1 MAKYKVGDVTYQFPD
16 SYSPERVA
24 QILKDQ
30 GIIGPP
36 PPALPL
42 PVAREPS
49 VEFKPPASESA
60 ARTAEAQAAFESTKD
75 LLEPEGSE
83 GQAMRAE
90 RERLEA
96 RRKAAVTSLRAG
108 TDKAVAEDTRF
119 IVPSFRPTRIR
130 ELEPAAPTSAAPGT
144 PQAMTDRQLDLAIL
158 STGDKDRLGE
168 LRTEAKQREAKRK
181 AEVQGMTAAELEELG
196 APRGPRPEGQRVYV
210 DPTTG
215 QTREPTALEELI
227 ESFGRQQVMS
237 ESDARGAAKRVAEQ
251 QAEIDRR
258 ISKGEDVG
266 FFEFA
271 GPVFSGILSRQDD
284 VGAGTVETELG
295 ATMRSALGTLSAL
308 AAEGYFRALGYEV
321 DQNGIP
327 KDPDDFGYAVAELRR
342 AAGIPEV
349 IEPMRLLPIGMVATA
364 TQNIAERFSPE
375 LAASIGNAVSAIP
388 QLAYPAP
395 GVATQ
400 GTERVATSKDPEGR
414 KRVSGIEVPDL
425 LEDPKGFAEAEIR
438 RVARSIASGRTM
450 ADEFFDSPE
459 TRRYYERVWGDEDA
473 AYWGG
478 AVGELLIPAGPGTA
492 VRAGAGVTKALAGS
506 KLGVAAARGVIK
518 SAEAL
523 RGATGTSAAAARLLL
538 DPAANLAAAAS
549 KGAVADGR
557 LARRLAGKVLDD
569 MNITPAQ
576 RNAAKAAMKPSSNT
590 LEAITDDVGAVLDP
604 KYKPVWATKQAAR
617 EASGGAA
624 RAMAPDVGYFY
635 STLRRN
641 TPGDMVLITGNVAVP
656 KAVAPEWIA
665 RSKKIRQGS
674 FQRNRQEII
683 DQLLDRASRSR
694 VRQTKARLA
703 KLVEEVQKGAAP
715 RLTPSEARKVD
726 NAWRA
731 ITGEPVKAT
740 VVMRDSDELVRIL
753 GNKGLGASLA
763 KEIKGRDLADFRGSA
778 TLAQIE
784 DYLVNREIFKA
795 LPREARLTRDLTAA
809 QVAMRDLDYG
819 ILDSVGARRLRAAI
833 GGLARENIASAR
845 ISRELT
851 AAGQTTIREV
861 GSELARNA
869 ERYGSLD
876 EALDDM
882 VIRRLAKVPV
892 QEQWNK
898 VLEAFYGNPESAKA
912 ALANAGAS
920 GLSPR
925 LAVAPT
931 VDAAKAVDRLFA
943 QSGKAGLEQQSTLA
957 VFSPDYH
964 KAFIKVIIEEGR
976 KKRLMEVFKLKSD
989 FDAGIDVAAG
999 QKARVAAEL
1008 QAATRDP
1015 VLGKVAEVDLP
1026 TGPMVRLRVYDP
1038 AAYNTER
1045 LLAEG
1050 GSELVTLAESI
1061 SPRIRGP
1068 LLQMATD
1075 AINWGI
1081 RGVGRNAATTAKY
1094 GRVVPNLPYIAAEA
1108 ATPWLISLATQGV
1121 NRTGDAAFR
1130 AVARRFSTG
1139 GGFYTK
1145 AGTYYS
1151 PADLNYLARQ
1161 NGLGLSAVES
1171 SRVGSLTNDILRS
1184 ARDAARLK
1192 AAKSPVAT
1200 KAALMALDE
1209 LNPIAKS
1216 LGQRMAEAADTMF
1229 RRATFEARLIEGDSV
1244 ADAADAARKSGL
1256 DFGAAPRF
1264 VQDKIGLFVASAA
1277 ADYQF
1282 AKELILLSRK
1292 SPEAARVFYKS
1303 VLLKA
1308 REDDPYGVYG
1318 DKALKSLGLVNIDN
1332 KDYYVPGLSRPF
1344 GPIDGALTLARN
1356 VNQVLAALATA
1367 VSDQAAKGEF
1377 NAAPVA
1383 VEVLDGGARIIRSGI
1398 DVALPMFAAM
1408 LGAYDERSKGKP
1420 ESAKVPT
1427 ARAFDEDTLFWS
1439 AAVVAHHM
1447 DPDRT
1452 QGWWNTFLAVFQ
1464 PKFVAPPPAYAAYP
1478 SAKKDDER
1486 RNYWS
1491 RQPPEGIP
1499 YLVWG
1504 KDPETNETI
1513 YKVFQPSDA
1522 GKFNLELLRKL
1533 PAEQLAEKAPWL
1545 YAMYL
1550 QSSGLY
1556 EPAEDGKPTEV
1567 RPGAAVPRLS
1577 AQEPLESAGRLFLAP
1592 AAPPATERQRQAAA
1606 LSEAAAAAEK
1616 P

>member
-1 MAKYKVGDVTYQFPD
+1 MPTREEIEAAAKRRRIEAAAEARRKT
-16 SYSPERVA
+16 SE
-24 QILKDQ
+24 
-30 GIIGPP
+30 
-36 PPALPL
+36 LPL
-42 PVAREPS
+42 PVAAEAP
-49 VEFKPPASESA
+49 VEFKPPVSEPA
-60 ARTAEAQAAFESTKD
+60 ARSAELQAALESTKD
-75 LLEPEGSE
+75 LLEPEGAE

-90 RERLEA
+90 ADRLEA
-96 RRKAAVTSLRAG
+96 QRKAAVTSLRSG
-108 TDKAVAEDTRF
+108 TEKAVREDTRF
-119 IVPSFRPTRIR
+119 MVPSFRPTRIR
-130 ELEPAAPTSAAPGT
+130 ELEPAAAPSGAPGT
-144 PQAMTDRQLDLAIL
+144 PQAMTDRELDLAIL
-158 STGDKDRLGE
+158 YTGDEGRLRE
-168 LRTEAKQREAKRK
+168 LRSEAKKREDKRK
-181 AEVQGMTAAELEELG
+181 AEVQGMTGAELEALG
-196 APRGPRPEGQRVYV
+196 APRGPQPEGQRVYV

-215 QTREPTALEELI
+215 QTRKPTALEELV

-237 ESDARGAAKRVAEQ
+237 ESDARAAAKRVAEQ

-258 ISKGEDVG
+258 IAKGEDVG

-295 ATMRSALGTLSAL
+295 ATLRSALGTLSAL
-308 AAEGYFRALGYEV
+308 AAEGYFRGLGYEV
-321 DQNGIP
+321 DQNGLP

-349 IEPMRLLPIGMVATA
+349 IEPMRLLPIGLVATA
-364 TQNIAERFSPE
+364 TQNIAEKFSPD

-438 RVARSIASGRTM
+438 RVARNIASGRTM

-459 TRRYYERVWGDEDA
+459 TRRYYDRVWGDEDA

-492 VRAGAGVTKALAGS
+492 ARAGKGAVKLAAGS
-506 KLGVAAARGVIK
+506 KAGVAAAEGLIK
-518 SAEAL
+518 ATEAA
-523 RGATGTSAAAARLLL
+523 RAPGGSATGLRLLAL

-557 LARRLAGKVLDD
+557 LARRVASKVLDD

-576 RNAAKAAMKPSSNT
+576 RNAAKAAIQPSSNT

-604 KYKPVWATKQAAR
+604 KYKPVWASKQAAR

-635 STLRRN
+635 SALRRN

-656 KAVAPEWIA
+656 RAVAPEWIE

-674 FQRNRQEII
+674 FQRSRQEII
-683 DQLLDRASRSR
+683 DQILDRASRSR
-694 VRQTKARLA
+694 VQQTKARLP
-703 KLVEEVQKGAAP
+703 KLAEELRKGSGP

-731 ITGEPVKAT
+731 ITGEPKEAS

-753 GNKGLGASLA
+753 GKKGLGASLA
-763 KEIKGRDLADFRGSA
+763 KEIDGRDLADFRGS
-778 TLAQIE
+778 TLLTAIE

-833 GGLARENIASAR
+833 GQLPKENIASAR
-845 ISRELT
+845 VSRELT
-851 AAGQTTIREV
+851 AAGQTLIREV
-861 GSELARNA
+861 GKELSDNA
-869 ERYGSLD
+869 VNYGSVD

-882 VIRRLAKVPV
+882 VIRRLDDVPV

-898 VLEAFYGNPESAKA
+898 VLEAFYGNPEVAKA
-912 ALANAGAS
+912 ALAHAKTVP
-920 GLSPR
+920 GLAPR
-925 LAVAPT
+925 LAVQPS
-931 VDAAKAVDRLFA
+931 VDAAKTVDRLFA
-943 QSGKAGLEQQSTLA
+943 ESGKLGPEQRSTLA
-957 VFSPDYH
+957 AFSPDYH
-964 KAFIKVIIEEGR
+964 KAFIKVIVEEGR
-976 KKRLMEVFKLKSD
+976 KKRLMELFKLRSD
-989 FDAGIDVAAG
+989 FDAGIDVVAG
-999 QKARVAAEL
+999 QKSRVATEL

-1015 VLGKVAEVDLP
+1015 SLGKVAEVDLP
-1026 TGPMVRLRVYDP
+1026 AGPMVRLRVYDP
-1038 AAYNTER
+1038 ATYNTER

-1061 SPRIRGP
+1061 SPRIRAP
-1068 LLQMATD
+1068 LAKMAAD
-1075 AINWGI
+1075 AFDWTY
-1081 RGVGRNAATTAKY
+1081 RGFARNAATTAKY
-1094 GRVVPNLPYIAAEA
+1094 GRIVPNVPYIAAEA

-1121 NRTGDAAFR
+1121 NRTGAAAYR
-1130 AVARRFSTG
+1130 AVARRFASG
-1139 GGFYTK
+1139 GGIYTK

-1151 PADLNYLARQ
+1151 PDDLDYLARN
-1161 NGLGLSAVES
+1161 NGLGISAVES
-1171 SRVGSLTNDILRS
+1171 SRVGSLTNDILRA
-1184 ARDAARLK
+1184 ARDAARLRDTK
-1192 AAKSPVAT
+1192 APVA
-1200 KAALMALDE
+1200 KGFALGVLDE

-1216 LGQRMAEAADTMF
+1216 VGQRTAEAADTMF

-1264 VQDKIGLFVASAA
+1264 VQDKIGLLVASAA
-1277 ADYQF
+1277 ADFQF
-1282 AKELILLSRK
+1282 AAELILLMRK
-1292 SPEAARVFYKS
+1292 SPEAARVFYKAS
-1303 VLLKA
+1303 LLKA
-1308 REDDPYGVYG
+1308 KEDDPYEVYG

-1332 KDYYVPGLSRPF
+1332 KDYYVPGLTRPF
-1344 GPIDGALTLARN
+1344 GPIDSALTLARSS
-1356 VNQVLAALATA
+1356 NQVLAALATA
-1367 VSDQAAKGEF
+1367 ASDAMAKGEF
-1377 NAAPVA
+1377 DLASPAI
-1383 VEVLDGGARIIRSGI
+1383 EVLDGGARVIRTGI
-1398 DVALPMFAAM
+1398 DEALPTIAT
-1408 LGAYDERSKGKP
+1408 LIGAYEDSSKGKL

-1427 ARAFDEDTLFWS
+1427 SRAFDEDTLFWS
-1439 AAVVAHHM
+1439 AALAAHHL

-1452 QGWWNTFLAVFQ
+1452 QGYWNTFLGVFQ

-1504 KDPETNETI
+1504 RDAETNETI

-1522 GKFNLELLRKL
+1522 GKFNLEVLRKI
-1533 PAEQLAEKAPWL
+1533 PGEQLVEKAPWM

-1556 EPAEDGKPTEV
+1556 EP
-1567 RPGAAVPRLS
+1567 GAAVPRLS
-1577 AQEPLESAGRLFLAP
+1577 PTEPLESAGRLLLAP

-1606 LSEAAAAAEK
+1606 LSEAAAAGK